1 MFGYTLALAALIV
14 SGEAALTCF
23 PTKGRLE
30 ACLHGSDCTSWVMHM
45 PDRVDDVAL
54 FDHCITSKRKED
66 IEKHLYLEELGWVR
80 LDAFSGYT
88 RINACVPNVNQF
100 FTCIDGDVY
109 KRDCSGTA
117 QDLVKDPT
125 LTCSAPRHDVQA
137 ASLFW
142 APMLAILLVS
152 LLVIGMLIYRL
163 RK

>member
-14 SGEAALTCF
+14 VGEAALTCF

-45 PDRVDDVAL
+45 PDRMDDVAL
-54 FDHCITSKRKED
+54 FDHCITSKREED

-88 RINACVPNVNQF
+88 RVNACVPNVNQF

-117 QDLVKDPT
+117 QDLVKDST
-125 LTCSAPRHDVQA
+125 LTCSAPKHDGQA

-142 APMLAILLVS
+142 APMLSILVVS
-152 LLVIGMLIYRL
+152 FSVMGLLIYRL
-163 RK
+163 R